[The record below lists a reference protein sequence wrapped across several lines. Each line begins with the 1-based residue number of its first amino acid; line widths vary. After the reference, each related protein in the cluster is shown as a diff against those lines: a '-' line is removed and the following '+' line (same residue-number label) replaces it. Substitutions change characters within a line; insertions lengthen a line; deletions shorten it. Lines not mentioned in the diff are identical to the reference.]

1 MKKAKP
7 VANAEAVTI
16 GPFPFSATLW
26 RYSGEKAS
34 WYFITLPV
42 ETAED
47 IRACTA
53 GERRGWGSIPVIVTI
68 GKSSWSTSLFPH
80 KEGPTFLLPIK
91 AEVRKKEGLEEGKSL
106 QASVALTMS

>member
-7 VANAEAVTI
+7 IASTDAVTI
-16 GPFPFSATLW
+16 GPFPFTATLW

-34 WYFITLPV
+34 WYFVTLPV
-42 ETAED
+42 DTAED

-68 GKSSWSTSLFPH
+68 GTSCWSTSLFPH
-80 KEGPTFLLPIK
+80 KEGSTFLLPVK
-91 AEVRKKEGLEEGKSL
+91 ADVRKKEGLEEGKAL
-106 QASVALTMS
+106 DASVSLTI